1 MSKKNSQ
8 PAPEQKTKVLSTGAF
23 GTIMKSILIC
33 AIIGAIIGIG
43 IMVASTFGV
52 ALLDSPTAQRRQR
65 AAQTVSE
72 EGVQNTEK
80 LDFGDDIKFKEDVY
94 EFKYDGKFHTVEIEV
109 KLPKGTSVAYAGN
122 SVQAV
127 GEYTAYAV
135 LYGEGYNEKKI
146 ETTIKVV
153 ENDIVVVDSKDN
165 VLSDEQILPSKSFSY
180 DGKTVYSLSYTGK
193 FPDGVTATWTN
204 NKHKDVT
211 DGKELVTLTLSGYGY
226 KTREINAYITVNK
239 GNLKKTYGIDLKDEE
254 FTYDGKAHS
263 LSYSYSDTLPEGV
276 NANWTNNSL
285 TNTGTALVSVTF
297 TDEYKRYNDLTLSAT
312 ITVNPADISDL
323 FVFKDT
329 EVTYEENAYR
339 VIKNE
344 GTAEL
349 PNGIKVSYVYNG
361 EVTDTAPEFTEVGK
375 YTITLLAKGNDN
387 YKEVKIDAVL
397 NIKKISISS
406 ADVSI
411 KRSQSFNSNSKNNLP
426 KYTIYPDAPIEF
438 LTESEVAYYLV
449 DDNGEKLLT
458 EGLTKPGQY
467 DVRVVIESEHY
478 IFDTHVTVNI
488 SYSPVIILY
497 AILVGAVI
505 GLVLGIIISICGGS
519 NDKFSQRH
527 FAVPR
532 EGILKVRGSILCES
546 RAKCKNTKNTG
557 RLYLTPQTIEF
568 YAEDY
573 KKSENNFL
581 LNLADIR
588 CVQVLSSNKIVIHA
602 NHKEFTFTVPAGQAD
617 EWRYQIVKA

>member
-226 KTREINAYITVNK
+226 KTREINAYITVNE